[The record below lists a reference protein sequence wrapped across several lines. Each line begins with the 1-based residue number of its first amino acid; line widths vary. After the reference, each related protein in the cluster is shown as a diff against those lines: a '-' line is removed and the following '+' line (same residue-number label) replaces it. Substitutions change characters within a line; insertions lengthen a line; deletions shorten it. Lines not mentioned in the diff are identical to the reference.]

1 MRLPFSGRPLVR
13 DWNLGAWL
21 VLLATLPL
29 GFYSYYQNSR
39 IGPFNWD
46 PGGTMGVNYRTYHY
60 AVERALD
67 GQTFYDVTPP
77 GTYDWAV
84 YLYPPGTLPTFYP
97 FTLFEWTTGYA
108 ILTGLSI
115 LAAGLAT
122 WLLVR
127 YVESLGPELGWVDFG
142 LVFAAVLFSTHAYG
156 TIYYG
161 NINILLALALVGGF
175 LALQRDREYL
185 AGGVFAVTA
194 LFKVFPALIGFYLL
208 RIRKWYAVGAAL
220 VTGVGGLVL
229 GVILYGLDATVYYFT
244 DVVAGRTETELFTGG
259 YPVEGIFYITIQRP
273 ISRLVSALWPSAPYL
288 VIFGASVII
297 CASILA
303 YFYDDLTTELDRQM
317 AIFATLVVMLVLVP
331 SLQWYLV
338 LLYFPLV
345 TVLYLWQDGLSRY
358 LFVLG
363 GVLFSVTGNTEDT
376 VEALERAPDI
386 VETVG
391 YPIAVAATPPLY
403 GLLLMLAA
411 CAIHKYRS
419 RDDSGRTVRAIST
432 VASRY
437 VR

>member
-1 MRLPFSGRPLVR
+1 MRLPFSARPLVR
-13 DWNLGAWL
+13 NWNLGAWL

-39 IGPFNWD
+39 IGLSSWN

-60 AVERALD
+60 AAERALA
-67 GQTFYDVTPP
+67 GQSFYDVTPP

-108 ILTGLSI
+108 ILTVLSV
-115 LAAGLAT
+115 LGAGLAT
-122 WLLVR
+122 WLLVG
-127 YVESLGPELGWVDFG
+127 YVESLGPELGWIDVG
-142 LVFAAVLFSTHAYG
+142 LVFGAVLFSTHTYG

-161 NINILLALALVGGF
+161 NINILLALGLLGGF
-175 LALQRDREYL
+175 VALQRDREYL
-185 AGGVFAVTA
+185 AGSVFALTA

-208 RIRKWYAVGAAL
+208 RVRRWYAVGAAL
-220 VTGVGGLVL
+220 LTGLGGLVV
-229 GVILYGLDATVYYFT
+229 GVVLYGLDATVYYFT

-259 YPVEGIFYITIQRP
+259 YPIEGIFYITIQRP
-273 ISRLVSALWPSAPYL
+273 ISRLVSAVWPSAPYL
-288 VIFGASVII
+288 VIFGVSVLI

-303 YFYDDLTTELDRQM
+303 YFYYDLGTELDRQM
-317 AIFATLVVMLVLVP
+317 AIFATLVVMLILVP

-345 TVLYLWQDGLSRY
+345 TLLYLWQDGASRY
-358 LFVLG
+358 LFLIG
-363 GVLFSVTGNTEDT
+363 GVLFSVTGNTADT
-376 VEALERAPDI
+376 VDALERAPDV
-386 VETVG
+386 VETLG

-411 CAIHKYRS
+411 CAIYKYRS
-419 RDDSGRTVRAIST
+419 RETETQPVF
-432 VASRY
+432 SRG
-437 VR
+437 